1 MAASAETVLILT
13 PVKNA
18 SRFLD
23 SYFAGLGRLSH
34 PAASISLGFLESDSD
49 DYTDEQLRE
58 RLEALR
64 SRYAGVGLWQKNFN
78 FRIPAGFPRWT
89 HAFHPRRKI
98 FGEGAVTLFRA
109 LADEDWVLWLDV
121 DVIDYPPDLIGRLLA
136 TGRDIVHPHC
146 VKRYGGPTFDL
157 NAWRDHGRL
166 HMEDLRG
173 GLIMCGWTPSAARCC
188 WCAPISIAT
197 DWSSPAFP
205 TARRIRR
212 CVPRPAGVARR
223 AGNRGLRRHGNGY
236 GPPMLGHAQSRT
248 PARARVTRSA
258 STTYTTQI
266 RLLACEFEIH
276 TNSREVMALLS
287 FVTQS
292 AEQDVPVVERGR
304 VTVTWTGDE
313 FRFEGD
319 GIEADIE
326 LSLPNV
332 VDGRSTGVCTTAPS
346 PRCPTTSASAP
357 HAGHSGDAA
366 F

>member
-49 DYTDEQLRE
+49 DDTYEQLRE

-89 HAFHPRRKI
+89 HAFQIPRRKNL
-98 FGEGAVTLFRA
+98 AKARNQLLFRA

-173 GLIMCGWTPSAARCC
+173 GSDLVRLDAVGGTVLLVRADIHRDGLVFPSFPYGTA
-188 WCAPISIAT
+188 
-197 DWSSPAFP
+197 SPAV
-205 TARRIRR
+205 RR
-212 CVPRPAGVARR
+212 PSPL
-223 AGNRGLRRHGNGY
+223 GLHGELETEGF
-236 GPPMLGHAQSRT
+236 G
-248 PARARVTRSA
+248 
-258 STTYTTQI
+258 
-266 RLLACEFEIH
+266 
-276 TNSREVMALLS
+276 VMAMDMGH
-287 FVTQS
+287 QCW
-292 AEQDVPVVERGR
+292 GM
-304 VTVTWTGDE
+304 
-313 FRFEGD
+313 
-319 GIEADIE
+319 
-326 LSLPNV
+326 PNLEV
-332 VDGRSTGVCTTAPS
+332 LHAPE
-346 PRCPTTSASAP
+346 
-357 HAGHSGDAA
+357 
-366 F
+366 